1 MGRLCGLPP
10 AVAAVAL
17 LLLLC
22 PATAGKSSLGPLVE
36 CWFVE
41 EAGGRVGSFPS
52 AISQKRA
59 LLLLRENGHYRIP
72 LDFTPPE
79 QLQSGMVF
87 DLVDPTLL
95 LLDPAFHASPDSKE
109 EEEAPSCEINRYSPQ
124 AAFVDWAL
132 SLTEEQHSPV
142 DLGTEWF
149 SSSLHSPGGKLS
161 VATVQQAVYP
171 PGVDRQQVTS
181 TVVALHV
188 FTRTP
193 TVTAQLGQDVLLHC
207 GFSFTREGRFS
218 LEWRYQFRGSG
229 HVVQAYDGV
238 RDRVLLGQ
246 EGTELFFSE
255 LHGRGNASLRIRG
268 AAVVHEG
275 TYLCSVYTPYL
286 QAQRGVELRIQEP
299 PAISLSPDPLFLLPG
314 QQMLLQCEVSRY
326 YPLELAV
333 EWLRRRG
340 GEDGVTEYVSQ
351 AWQTGHKRNADQTFN
366 VSSFVRVEGSRQDHG
381 DKYTCHVSHASLRTG
396 ARKSLRLKVAG
407 ESGLCID
414 TVIGLFL
421 TALVLYGFLK
431 FASIKV
437 CPALFTVAEES
448 KEKSA

>member
-87 DLVDPTLL
+87 DL
-95 LLDPAFHASPDSKE
+95 
-109 EEEAPSCEINRYSPQ
+109 
-124 AAFVDWAL
+124 
-132 SLTEEQHSPV
+132 
-142 DLGTEWF
+142 
-149 SSSLHSPGGKLS
+149 
-161 VATVQQAVYP
+161 
-171 PGVDRQQVTS
+171 
-181 TVVALHV
+181 VVALHV